1 MMPRKIAQTH
11 YNAMELLVAQEVTKQ
26 LKSCPATL
34 REYINPIEVATFA
47 LNRLPPLYASCKEGL
62 NRQQNH
68 AFKLQI
74 QIQTAVRQ
82 GFAAVHRDP
91 IRQSTPLDKELNQAV
106 SLSKKKQ
113 LPQNKIQSN
122 LVHFLEQVLLESAD
136 SEITEDELNQILS
149 QIDGEWDDP
158 LHWE

>member
-1 MMPRKIAQTH
+1 MSKKIAQTH

-62 NRQQNH
+62 NRQQKH
-68 AFKLQI
+68 AFKFQI
-74 QIQTAVRQ
+74 QIKTAVRQ

-91 IRQSTPLDKELNQAV
+91 IRQSTPLDEKLNQAV
-106 SLSKKKQ
+106 SSKTKQ
-113 LPQNKIQSN
+113 SQNKIQSN

-149 QIDGEWDDP
+149 QIDDEWNNP
-158 LHWE
+158 LY